1 MVHETPKFDLGRYRE
16 TQRLKDLELARQ
28 RMIPKGKQV
37 VKGLQINHETM
48 AEMIKEVDDN
58 LKRERRDY
66 LTQHDMTAKSN

>member
-1 MVHETPKFDLGRYRE
+1 
-16 TQRLKDLELARQ
+16 
-28 RMIPKGKQV
+28 MIPKGKQV

-66 LTQHDMTAKSN
+66 LT